1 MNTTHNALLITLIYD
16 ASIDERLLQLLH
28 HLQIPGWTRITGAH
42 GAGGRGRK
50 EDNPVWPGTV
60 NLLLI
65 ALHEPEAEQ
74 LLHHIRTLQN
84 TYRRK
89 PGITIWT
96 QPITLR

>member
-1 MNTTHNALLITLIYD
+1 MKSTDNALLVTVIYD
-16 ASIDERLLQLLH
+16 ASIDERLLQLLQQLH
-28 HLQIPGWTRITGAH
+28 IPGWTRIASAH

-50 EDNPVWPGTV
+50 EDNPIWPGTV

-65 ALHEPEAEQ
+65 ALPENEAET
-74 LLHHIRTLQN
+74 LIHHIRNLQN